1 MSQQLKLFKFHD
13 YVQPNVQHIIKEI
26 GPPKSVIEIGVF
38 QGYFTFNMT
47 SMIAQNIPDYKH
59 YAIDPFESSHD
70 LSEDKINEA
79 YDIFQE
85 NMKLFPLKQ
94 NIEFI
99 RNKSWPALL
108 ELLNRKVRADL
119 IYIDGDHRAAG
130 VLEDLILSYK
140 LVRVGGA
147 ILCDDS
153 VSWVHTDKNKIKQP
167 QLSPR
172 LAVDNFIQCYWDK
185 IELLN
190 LPNGWQSGFIKRA
203 E

>member
-1 MSQQLKLFKFHD
+1 MSKELKLFQFHEFI
-13 YVQPNVQHIIKEI
+13 QSSIQHIIKEI
-26 GPPKSVIEIGVF
+26 GPPKTVVEIGVF

-47 SMIAQNIPDYKH
+47 GMLAPSIPDYKH
-59 YAIDPFESSHD
+59 YAIDPFDASHD
-70 LSEDKINEA
+70 LDDDKIAEA
-79 YDIFQE
+79 YDIFTE
-85 NMKLFPLKQ
+85 NLKNFPLSKH
-94 NIEFI
+94 IEFI
-99 RNKSWPALL
+99 RNKSWPVLMDL
-108 ELLNRKVRADL
+108 INKDIQPDL

-130 VLEDLILSYK
+130 VLEDLVLSYK
-140 LVRVGGA
+140 LLKIGGV

-167 QLSPR
+167 QMSPR